1 MSQYDLKIIGQIQD
15 QEYVNLKSYIDMLCE
30 DDKLNVIIEDSKEN
44 SVNEF
49 SKIMEQNNLI
59 KVSEV
64 IFVDDTFKMTYR
76 RKKWGILAVYFML

>member
-49 SKIMEQNNLI
+49 SEIMEQNNLI

-76 RKKWGILAVYFML
+76 RKK